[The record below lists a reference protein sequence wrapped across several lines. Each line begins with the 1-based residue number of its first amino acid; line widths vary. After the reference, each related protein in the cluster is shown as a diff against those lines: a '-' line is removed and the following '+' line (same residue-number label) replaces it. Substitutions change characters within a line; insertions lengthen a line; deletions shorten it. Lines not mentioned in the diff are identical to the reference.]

1 MDSDRTLGLKEDKE
15 LAAGTERCLRR
26 TNAKLLMRPGVTFVA
41 LLLLTSLPYGCK
53 KSDTTSASNTGSAPS
68 KAAPA
73 PRTDFEQK
81 LDYVRNGQFNHI
93 YVFSRKD
100 GGAFDREDVE
110 YLTANSPVGEKTNMR
125 VKTDDG
131 RRVVIGT
138 NFEYEPA
145 QFAALSKRFNI
156 EDYTGR

>member
-1 MDSDRTLGLKEDKE
+1 MRFGSTLFVLML
-15 LAAGTERCLRR
+15 LA
-26 TNAKLLMRPGVTFVA
+26 F
-41 LLLLTSLPYGCK
+41 SLNGCK
-53 KSDTTSASNTGSAPS
+53 KSDSGSASGSGSAPS
-68 KAAPA
+68 KPAPT

-100 GGAFDREDVE
+100 GAAFDREDVE

-138 NFEYEPA
+138 NFEYEAA
-145 QFAALSKRFNI
+145 QFEALSKRFNI

>member
-1 MDSDRTLGLKEDKE
+1 MFSGRALRLKEDE
-15 LAAGTERCLRR
+15 RAAAGARSLRGSESGGLRCFGATL
-26 TNAKLLMRPGVTFVA
+26 AVLMLLSF
-41 LLLLTSLPYGCK
+41 LQYGCQ
-53 KSDTTSASNTGSAPS
+53 KSDSGSASNSGSAPTKPS
-68 KAAPA
+68 PT
-73 PRTDFEQK
+73 PRTDFDEK

-131 RRVVIGT
+131 RRVIIGT

-145 QFAALSKRFNI
+145 QFEALSKRFNI